1 MRNATRYSRVN
12 GNTKYCT
19 IRDSRAEGDTAEQ
32 VEIKLSNQTTPNSE
46 PDCYTDNSTI
56 LNLKPTLTRDLVEN
70 GPKDR
75 WKDPIRTIEI
85 FRIKN
90 DYVAFTLP
98 LPSTVSSTGCP
109 QPSTRNVR
117 VEIEKY
123 GGYSAE

>member
-85 FRIKN
+85 FRTKSQAPNRVSGFRFRIVHK
-90 DYVAFTLP
+90 AF
-98 LPSTVSSTGCP
+98 VHDVVRTGG
-109 QPSTRNVR
+109 SFLN
-117 VEIEKY
+117 
-123 GGYSAE
+123 

>member
-90 DYVAFTLP
+90 EYVAFTLTP
-98 LPSTVSSTGCP
+98 TFNSIFNRVPSALNP
-109 QPSTRNVR
+109 QRARRN
-117 VEIEKY
+117 
-123 GGYSAE
+123 